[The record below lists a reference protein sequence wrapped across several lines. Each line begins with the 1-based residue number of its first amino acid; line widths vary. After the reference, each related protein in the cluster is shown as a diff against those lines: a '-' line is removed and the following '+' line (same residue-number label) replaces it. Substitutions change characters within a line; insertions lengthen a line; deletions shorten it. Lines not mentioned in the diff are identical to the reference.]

1 MIVDSEN
8 YNEYIGPRA
17 IFDPNYI
24 PPQLLYRE
32 KEVQTLYSILDDSIA
47 DQFCLNILY
56 QGIQGIG
63 KKVVVNKVLKDLL
76 NKNKE
81 TVNIHKI
88 SIDCKGKNLEDIIFS
103 ILTELNRFSSF
114 KIDFNSILNSKISH
128 LWNIIKLA
136 SKKINCD
143 LILLFYNI
151 ESLKPDDFKKFLQF
165 GKESNITLISTVN
178 KVLKPS
184 TLDLLCEFDL
194 KKKLNFFTYN
204 ELYSILKQRVS
215 LTFTHEIDK
224 ELIRYITDLIC
235 EHYVPVPGKGIE
247 ILRDT
252 YPLLIENKNLKN
264 YEIIDI
270 CQNEFESIQVTDEFC
285 ILNYVSEEDLL
296 TIIFLDN
303 LSNYFLKRLKFYI
316 SLEELNE
323 IYDISCE
330 SLEYEKN
337 LNEFSELL
345 KKLFNFGI
353 LSGSKRNLSKEKP
366 YLLNNVS
373 HYKSFFM
380 VLNPKHLKA
389 IVDAIFNK

>member
-1 MIVDSEN
+1 MIVDSES
-8 YNEYIGPRA
+8 YNEYVGPKA

-32 KEVQTLYSILDDSIA
+32 KEVQSLYSILDDSIA
-47 DQFCLNILY
+47 DRFCLNIIY

-76 NKNKE
+76 AKNKE
-81 TVNIHKI
+81 LVNIHKI
-88 SIDCKGKNLEDIIFS
+88 CIDCKEKNLEDLIFS

-114 KIDFNSILNSKISH
+114 NIDFNSILNSKISH

-136 SKKINCD
+136 CKKVNSG
-143 LILLFYNI
+143 LFFLFYNI
-151 ESLKPDDFKKFLQF
+151 ESLKPDVFKKFLQF

-178 KVLKPS
+178 TILKPS
-184 TLDLLCEFDL
+184 TLDLLSEFDF

-235 EHYVPVPGKGIE
+235 EYYVPVPGKGID

-252 YPLLIENKNLKN
+252 YPLLIEKKNFKN

-270 CQNEFESIQVTDEFC
+270 CQNEFDSIQVTDEFC
-285 ILNYVSEEDLL
+285 ILNYVSEENLL

-303 LSNYFLKRLKFYI
+303 LSNYFLKKLNLYI

-330 SLEYEKN
+330 SLEYKKN
-337 LNEFSELL
+337 LNEFNELIKRL
-345 KKLFNFGI
+345 LSFGI
-353 LSGSKRNLSKEKP
+353 LSGSKRNPSKKKS
-366 YLLNNVS
+366 YLLNNAS
-373 HYKSFFM
+373 NFESFFM
-380 VLNPKHLKA
+380 VLNPKQLKA